1 LVLGWSFCIHT
12 VDNINEFSQKTFSN
26 YYQLFKELLWYKLD
40 DDQTQ
45 QVHSGSDILLGSTGS
60 FKRFDSVD
68 RNAHEG
74 ELIYGQTTLATP
86 PWTTDESI
94 PPQPLRP
101 APLPLSIKVKNK
113 QSVGKQESLEPNATS
128 APLKSTPR
136 PVPRK
141 QMSAPSSCQ
150 IPLINPPERGFQK
163 IVKDVQQATTTNPFL
178 NGFVSFESI
187 KTNFFSTTVLTENE
201 RATKSA
207 SVSKNPFISTSDNNV
222 FDFNPKTIKSIME
235 ETTDDGYLGDN
246 DDNEDA
252 ADPLKQLEERIQK
265 LEASGKQRRR
275 NSGSGSPPRF
285 SPKLLNKTS
294 PVTENSTE
302 VSTLNSNANEKFVDS
317 SLSASDESVTM
328 SYRKHIRNRSLSENE
343 TTDLN
348 LFNEDYGDQMSPLII
363 APPSSSS
370 TNPFLNGKRLL
381 KTPSETYLEQYSMM
395 RANNNNASTS
405 SVNKSSQLCKHPSLS
420 KILQGSQPLF
430 ENSESTQSLSS
441 IKRALSSESISSE
454 SSVVMSTLE
463 RTTPPVTGLLC
474 IALQYDK

>member
-1 LVLGWSFCIHT
+1 M
-12 VDNINEFSQKTFSN
+12 
-26 YYQLFKELLWYKLD
+26 
-40 DDQTQ
+40 
-45 QVHSGSDILLGSTGS
+45 
-60 FKRFDSVD
+60 
-68 RNAHEG
+68 
-74 ELIYGQTTLATP
+74 YGQTTLATP
-86 PWTTDESI
+86 PWTTDETI

-101 APLPLSIKVKNK
+101 APLPLAIKVKNK
-113 QSVGKQESLEPNATS
+113 QSFSKQESLDQKNSIS

-136 PVPRK
+136 PVARK

-150 IPLINPPERGFQK
+150 IPLINPPERGLQK

-178 NGFVSFESI
+178 NGFVSFESM
-187 KTNFFSTTVLTENE
+187 KTNFFSATVTTENE

-207 SVSKNPFISTSDNNV
+207 SVSKNPFISTDSTSDVSDNNV

-235 ETTDDGYLGDN
+235 ETPDDGYLGDN
-246 DDNEDA
+246 DENEDA

-265 LEASGKQRRR
+265 LEASGRQRRR
-275 NSGSGSPPRF
+275 SSEGGSPPRF

-294 PVTENSTE
+294 PTADNSGE
-302 VSTLNSNANEKFVDS
+302 IPTLNSNANEKFVDS
-317 SLSASDESVTM
+317 SLSDESVAK
-328 SYRKHIRNRSLSENE
+328 SYRKHIRNRSFSENE
-343 TTDLN
+343 ASDLN
-348 LFNEDYGDQMSPLII
+348 VFSEDYGDQMSPLTI
-363 APPSSSS
+363 APPPSSS

-381 KTPSETYLEQYSMM
+381 KTPSETYLEQFSMM
-395 RANNNNASTS
+395 RANNNNSSASS
-405 SVNKSSQLCKHPSLS
+405 SVNSKSSQLCKHPSLN

-441 IKRALSSESISSE
+441 MKRALSSESISSE

>member
-1 LVLGWSFCIHT
+1 M
-12 VDNINEFSQKTFSN
+12 
-26 YYQLFKELLWYKLD
+26 
-40 DDQTQ
+40 
-45 QVHSGSDILLGSTGS
+45 HSGSDILLGSTGS

-86 PWTTDESI
+86 PWTTDETI

-101 APLPLSIKVKNK
+101 APLPLAIKVKGRQN
-113 QSVGKQESLEPNATS
+113 VTKQESLEPNSIS

-141 QMSAPSSCQ
+141 QMSAPPSCQ
-150 IPLINPPERGFQK
+150 IPVINPPEKGFQK

-178 NGFVSFESI
+178 NGFVSFDSI
-187 KTNFFSTTVLTENE
+187 KTNFFSTTVSTENE

-207 SVSKNPFISTSDNNV
+207 SVSKNPFISTSSCGCDNNV

-235 ETTDDGYLGDN
+235 ETPDDGYLGDN
-246 DDNEDA
+246 DENEDA

-275 NSGSGSPPRF
+275 SSGGSSSPRF

-294 PVTENSTE
+294 P
-302 VSTLNSNANEKFVDS
+302 NADNGSEISSINEKFVDS
-317 SLSASDESVTM
+317 SLNDESVAK
-328 SYRKHIRNRSLSENE
+328 SYRKHIRNRSFSENE
-343 TTDLN
+343 ANDLN
-348 LFNEDYGDQMSPLII
+348 AFDEDHQISSLIT
-363 APPSSSS
+363 ASPPSSSS

-381 KTPSETYLEQYSMM
+381 KTPSETYLEQFSMM
-395 RANNNNASTS
+395 RAKTNCTS
-405 SVNKSSQLCKHPSLS
+405 PLPTINNKSSQFCKHPSLN
-420 KILQGSQPLF
+420 KILQSSQPLF

-454 SSVVMSTLE
+454 SSVKIGMLE
-463 RTTPPVTGLLC
+463 RITPPVTALLC

>member
-1 LVLGWSFCIHT
+1 M
-12 VDNINEFSQKTFSN
+12 
-26 YYQLFKELLWYKLD
+26 
-40 DDQTQ
+40 
-45 QVHSGSDILLGSTGS
+45 LGSTGS

-86 PWTTDESI
+86 PWTTDETI

-101 APLPLSIKVKNK
+101 APLPLAIRVKGRQN
-113 QSVGKQESLEPNATS
+113 VTKQESFEPNSIS

-136 PVPRK
+136 PVPKK

-150 IPLINPPERGFQK
+150 IPVINPPERGFQK

-178 NGFVSFESI
+178 NGFVSFDSI
-187 KTNFFSTTVLTENE
+187 KSNFFSTTVTTENE

-207 SVSKNPFISTSDNNV
+207 SVSKNPFISTSSCGSDNNV

-235 ETTDDGYLGDN
+235 ETPDDGYLGDN
-246 DDNEDA
+246 DENEDA

-275 NSGSGSPPRF
+275 SSGGTSSPKF
-285 SPKLLNKTS
+285 SPNLLNKTS
-294 PVTENSTE
+294 
-302 VSTLNSNANEKFVDS
+302 SNADNVNEISSVDEKFVNS
-317 SLSASDESVTM
+317 SLKDESAAK
-328 SYRKHIRNRSLSENE
+328 SYRKHIRNRSFSENE
-343 TTDLN
+343 ASDLN
-348 LFNEDYGDQMSPLII
+348 SFNEDHQMSSLTTAAPL
-363 APPSSSS
+363 SSSFS

-381 KTPSETYLEQYSMM
+381 KTPSETYLEQFSMM
-395 RANNNNASTS
+395 RAKNNCTS
-405 SVNKSSQLCKHPSLS
+405 PSPTMNNKSTQLCKHPSLN
-420 KILQGSQPLF
+420 KILQSSQPLF

-463 RTTPPVTGLLC
+463 RTTPPVTALLC